1 MMKNIKPSFI
11 RRVEYFT
18 LLDDKAPIS
27 YYDLYDDGKHRFA
40 MITFYNNAKYTIL
53 SFKVKF
59 TFYTKNKD
67 FLSTAVY
74 QLKPKDFRVHH
85 DFELSD
91 PLLMPKDADGFNYE
105 IFDVVYPDHDQLRRE
120 KLRIKFGNIEN
131 DKVIAPVKENIF
143 FKWKWLGALSLGVA
157 ALGIIAIPVTNNIIH
172 GSSNSNTNYNDNQN
186 DNQNDNVVSYNGWE
200 FLVERDTQTTGYVI
214 TGWQAARDSSLY
226 IPSNVGGK
234 EITRIASD
242 AFNGLGIIDD
252 IYFENS
258 NLVVSANAFSSCDS
272 LSQVNGHVGTIG
284 KYAFEGCNNLNS
296 VSLNANEIGQYAFNN
311 CNNLFNAEIYNCSTI
326 DSYAFYNLNN
336 LNTVTLDV
344 NQINTYA
351 FANCYNLNSVSIT
364 SCSRIGNRAFDEDT
378 NITYCH
384 ISSDCTVSGTAFP
397 SNVQVVKDLI

>member
-1 MMKNIKPSFI
+1 MKDIKPSFI

-67 FLSTAVY
+67 FLSSAVY
-74 QLKPKDFRVHH
+74 QLKPRDFRVHH

-105 IFDVVYPDHDQLRRE
+105 IFDVVYPDHNQLRRE
-120 KLRIKFGNIEN
+120 KLRIKFGNI
-131 DKVIAPVKENIF
+131 DSAKVIAPVKENIF

-172 GSSNSNTNYNDNQN
+172 GSSNSDTNYNDNV
-186 DNQNDNVVSYNGWE
+186 NDNVVSYNGWD
-200 FLVERDTQTTGYVI
+200 FCVERDTQTTGYVI
-214 TGWQAARDSSLY
+214 TAWQAYSNSSLY

-234 EITRIASD
+234 EITRIASN
-242 AFNGLGIIDD
+242 AFNGLDIINDV
-252 IYFENS
+252 YFENS
-258 NLVVSANAFSSCDS
+258 NLVVSENAFSGCYS
-272 LSQVNGHVGTIG
+272 LNQVNGYVNSIR
-284 KYAFEGCNNLNS
+284 KYAFERCGNLNY
-296 VSLNANEIGQYAFNN
+296 VNLNANEIGQYAFNN
-311 CNNLFNAEIYNCSTI
+311 CNNVFNVEIYNCSTI

-344 NQINTYA
+344 NQINSYA
-351 FANCYNLNSVSIT
+351 FANCYNLNYVSIT

-378 NITYCH
+378 NINYCH
-384 ISSDCTVSGTAFP
+384 VSSDCTLSGTAFP
-397 SNVQVVKDLI
+397 NSVNVVKDLN